1 MTNQDSNE
9 IEDLARERLQRIA
22 EKERVD
28 SRIAE
33 IDALLI
39 GAVEI
44 GDIVTIDGAP
54 VWRLRGNH
62 TFNVTKAREVL
73 TEDMV
78 AAITVTET
86 KVSGAQAKQLL
97 PPALYQ
103 ACTVEGKPSIRGVK
117 P

>member
-1 MTNQDSNE
+1 MTNP

-54 VWRLRGNH
+54 VWRLHRGNH

>member
-1 MTNQDSNE
+1 MTDN
-9 IEDLARERLQRIA
+9 IEDLARERLRRIA
-22 EKERVD
+22 EKERVE

-39 GAVEI
+39 GAVEV

-54 VWRLRGNH
+54 VWRLQRGNH

>member
-1 MTNQDSNE
+1 MNTSDISLE
-9 IEDLARERLQRIA
+9 ALARERLAIMAQVEELEDR
-22 EKERVD
+22 KKQ
-28 SRIAE
+28 
-33 IDALLI
+33 IDATMMTMLDP
-39 GAVEI
+39 GQVVE
-44 GDIVTIDGAP
+44 IDGAP
-54 VWRLRGNH
+54 VWRLQRGNH